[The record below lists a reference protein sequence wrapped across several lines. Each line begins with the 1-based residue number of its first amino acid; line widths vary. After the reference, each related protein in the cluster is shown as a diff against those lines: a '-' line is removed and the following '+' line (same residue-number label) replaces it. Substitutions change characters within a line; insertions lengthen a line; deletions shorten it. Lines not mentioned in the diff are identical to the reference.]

1 MPTRPP
7 HNRYDV
13 AHKHL
18 SRDLFTKSLKHTHI
32 FEASLHRQLSHASS
46 SIFCTRKYHASL
58 QVPWASGSVMRRTC
72 VQAHDVAESVLLS
85 LQDALRSR
93 CETAIEYF
101 EALSTVPVAERAPF
115 FAQPLC
121 RRLLHALLRQACYP
135 ADFISW
141 PECLDDDEDDFNRF
155 R

>member
-1 MPTRPP
+1 M
-7 HNRYDV
+7 NQ
-13 AHKHL
+13 A
-18 SRDLFTKSLKHTHI
+18 
-32 FEASLHRQLSHASS
+32 ASSITCQRHHASP
-46 SIFCTRKYHASL
+46 
-58 QVPWASGSVMRRTC
+58 QMPVASGSVMRRTC

-85 LQDALRSR
+85 LQDASRSR
-93 CETAIEYF
+93 CEAAIEYF

-135 ADFISW
+135 TDFISW

>member
-1 MPTRPP
+1 M
-7 HNRYDV
+7 
-13 AHKHL
+13 
-18 SRDLFTKSLKHTHI
+18 HTHI
-32 FEASLHRQLSHASS
+32 FEAPLHKQMSHASS
-46 SIFCTRKYHASL
+46 GIFCKSTHHAGP
-58 QVPWASGSVMRRTC
+58 QVPWASGNVMRWAC

-85 LQDALRSR
+85 LQDASRSR

-135 ADFISW
+135 ADFTSW